1 MKFIVSSGR
10 KLNYRHKVRDKM
22 VREMDLFLDLL
33 DVREIGVIKKLSK
46 ISDFI
51 SHDELFSSLGLK
63 SGVILDRP

>member
-1 MKFIVSSGR
+1 
-10 KLNYRHKVRDKM
+10 M